1 MAEMYAKMIT
11 NGEWT
16 LDRVPARWR
25 AQVEMLLQAS
35 TIDINSEADIPIE

>member
-16 LDRVPARWR
+16 LDRVPTRWR
-25 AQVEMLLQAS
+25 AQVEMLLQ
-35 TIDINSEADIPIE
+35 TDETNIIDEADIPIE

>member
-25 AQVEMLLQAS
+25 TQVEILLQANA
-35 TIDINSEADIPIE
+35 TDISDEADIPIE